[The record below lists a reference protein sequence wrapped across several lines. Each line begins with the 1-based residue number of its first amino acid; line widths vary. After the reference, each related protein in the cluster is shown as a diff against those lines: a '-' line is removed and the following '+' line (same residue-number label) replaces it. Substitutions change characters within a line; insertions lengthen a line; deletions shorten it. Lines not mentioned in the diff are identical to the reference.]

1 MTREVLSIQELNQ
14 LHLPLN
20 ETLFLRKV
28 FTHSIK
34 ANIVSKNIL
43 KAPTKGS
50 RCDCESG
57 CILQKESE
65 LVKMKKETFE
75 VLWGVKFFSFYYL

>member
-1 MTREVLSIQELNQ
+1 MARDTLSIQKLNQ
-14 LHLPLN
+14 LHLSLN
-20 ETLFLRKV
+20 EALFPRKV

-50 RCDCESG
+50 RCNC
-57 CILQKESE
+57 
-65 LVKMKKETFE
+65 
-75 VLWGVKFFSFYYL
+75 

>member
-43 KAPTKGS
+43 KVPTKGS